1 MSVFKMMIV
10 LFLSVVTARPLFI
23 YFPNTTITPLLP
35 PLVNTTTT
43 PFNTTNTTTTNP
55 YNIYT
60 VPNTLPTTTTITTRV
75 TATTTL
81 TADTGTLASA
91 IAVESE
97 PAQSEWKIDA
107 KTLVI
112 LVMSSVA
119 FILLLFFIYWCI
131 FRKRGNSDVA
141 GQNKKRRVDCL
152 APVRMGNLNQV

>member
-10 LFLSVVTARPLFI
+10 LFLSVATARPLFI
-23 YFPNTTITPLLP
+23 YFPNTTITPLPP

-43 PFNTTNTTTTNP
+43 HFNTTNTTTTKP

-60 VPNTLPTTTTITTRV
+60 VPNTLLTTTTITTRV
-75 TATTTL
+75 TSTTAL
-81 TADTGTLASA
+81 TAETGTLAPA
-91 IAVESE
+91 IAADSE

-112 LVMSSVA
+112 LVISSVA
-119 FILLLFFIYWCI
+119 FMLFLFFIYWCI

-141 GQNKKRRVDCL
+141 GQKKRRVGCS
-152 APVRMGNLNQV
+152 PVRMNDLNQV

>member
-10 LFLSVVTARPLFI
+10 LFTSVATAHPLFV

-60 VPNTLPTTTTITTRV
+60 VPNTLPTTTPITTRV
-75 TATTTL
+75 TSTTTL
-81 TADTGTLASA
+81 TTENGTLAPA
-91 IAVESE
+91 IAAESE
-97 PAQSEWKIDA
+97 PAQSEWKTDA

-112 LVMSSVA
+112 LVISSVT
-119 FILLLFFIYWCI
+119 FILFLFFIYWCI

-141 GQNKKRRVDCL
+141 GQKKKRRVDCF